1 MARRKVFLHIGL
13 AGTGAGFVEQALLTH
28 AEALES
34 AGVDVPWRSS
44 EELLRAVVE
53 IRRTHKAWGY
63 ERAEVEG
70 TWATLC
76 RRVFKLR
83 GTAVIS
89 QDLLAMA
96 DHDQAALLLDG
107 LSGREVH
114 LVLTVRDPAI
124 QIAHGWGEAIRSG
137 ESVSFGR
144 FRRRV
149 LDPTREH
156 DHAQEFWAAQDLGA
170 VLDRWGP
177 LVKAERVHVVVVP
190 GGGDPRPSIW
200 RELAELVGFD
210 ADAFPGTVARA
221 AQPTLGATEAAVLR
235 GVNRAIDGRIE
246 GQLRRAVVKRYFAD
260 RVLGGTDDPPP
271 PLPPEDLEVLV
282 KLAESWQKQI
292 ANDGYDVRGEVAD
305 LIPLAPAKA
314 TLSPDEVP
322 AKERLK
328 TTTDALADVL
338 VEVARLRE
346 HNERLEIR
354 NTKLVK
360 KRKKLKRKLAETKLD
375 A

>member
-1 MARRKVFLHIGL
+1 MARRKIFLHIGL

-28 AEALES
+28 AESLAA

-63 ERAEVEG
+63 ERSEVEG
-70 TWATLC
+70 AWAALC
-76 RRVFKLR
+76 RRVFKGK
-83 GTAVIS
+83 GTAVVS
-89 QDLLAMA
+89 QDLLATA

-107 LSGREVH
+107 LSGRDIH
-114 LVLTVRDPAI
+114 LVLTVRDPAT

-137 ESVSFGR
+137 DSVSFGR

-149 LDPTREH
+149 LDAQREH
-156 DHAQEFWAAQDLGA
+156 DQSQEFWAAQDLGE

-177 LVKAERVHVVVVP
+177 LVKPERVHVVVVP
-190 GGGDPRPSIW
+190 RGGDPRPAIW
-200 RELAELVGFD
+200 EQLAALVGFD
-210 ADAFPGTVARA
+210 AEAFPATVARA
-221 AQPTLGATEAAVLR
+221 AQPTLGPTEVAVLR

-260 RVLGGTDDPPP
+260 RVLGGTDHPLP
-271 PLPPEDLEVLV
+271 PLPQEDFDVLV
-282 KLAESWQKQI
+282 KVAERWQKQI
-292 ANDGYDVRGEVAD
+292 ANAGYDVRGELAD
-305 LIPLAPAKA
+305 LLPTPPAKA
-314 TLSPDEVP
+314 ALSPDDVP

-354 NTKLVK
+354 NAKLQK
-360 KRKKLKRKLAETKLD
+360 KRKKLKQKLAERELGG
-375 A
+375 